1 MANAQAL
8 VVVAVIAVIAIRLGQ
23 TLMCCGGTRSIHAA
37 AACAR
42 LLLDLAVATLV
53 LWAVGTIWLPDL
65 GSSQFVTTK
74 NFLGLGEFASA
85 RLLTALPLLLLASGG
100 VVSATQDRI
109 RALPTLTLTAI
120 FAAVLVPVALQA
132 EQRLALSSGPS
143 DTGVGIASL
152 IGGAAGLAAAWVV
165 GPRRGKFNR
174 DRSANVVPGHNVPM
188 QYLGLL
194 LLTLGIA
201 AVNGDTAKVFLGLSA
216 ATLAGAAFGR
226 IKFSKV
232 DTGLLL
238 AAAAAGVVTAGA
250 MTPSVPNW
258 VVVLTAGVLG
268 VLTPMLLMKLETGPR
283 IDDAAGLCAGRLCGG
298 TAALL
303 LAPLCR
309 DNFPGGDRMTSL
321 LGNVGLLV
329 VGVLVSAVLG
339 WIVCKAYAAPG
350 ALRLTED
357 EEFEGSDL
365 AEFDLNAYPDFQQT
379 MIKSH
384 HLRQL

>member
-1 MANAQAL
+1 MAYAEAL
-8 VVVAVIAVIAIRLGQ
+8 IVIAVIGIRLGQ
-23 TLMCCGGTRSIHAA
+23 TLMCCGGTRSTHAA

-42 LLLDLAVATLV
+42 LLLDLAVATLA
-53 LWAVGTIWLPDL
+53 LWAVGTIWLPDPGNL
-65 GSSQFVTTK
+65 QVITPS

-85 RLLTALPLLLLASGG
+85 PMLRALPFLLLASGG

-109 RALPTLTLTAI
+109 RARAPLTLTII
-120 FAAVLVPVALQA
+120 FAAVLVPVALQL
-132 EQRLALSSGPS
+132 EERLAISAGPS
-143 DTGVGIASL
+143 DTGVGIAIL
-152 IGGAAGLAAAWVV
+152 IGGAAGLAAAWAV
-165 GPRRGKFNR
+165 GPRKGKFNR
-174 DRSANVVPGHNVPM
+174 DLSANVLPGHNVPM

-194 LLTLGIA
+194 MLALGIA
-201 AVNGDTAKVFLGLSA
+201 CVNGDFAKVFLGLSA
-216 ATLAGAAFGR
+216 ATLAGAAFGKLR
-226 IKFSKV
+226 FSKV
-232 DTGLLL
+232 DSGLLL
-238 AAAAAGVVTAGA
+238 AAAASGVVAAGA
-250 MTPSVPNW
+250 MTPAVPNW
-258 VVVLTAGVLG
+258 MVVLMSGVLG
-268 VLTPMLLMKLETGPR
+268 VVTPLLLMKIETGFR

-309 DNFPGGDRMTSL
+309 TGIPGGNRTVSL

-329 VGVLVSAVLG
+329 GSVAIAAGIA
-339 WIVCKAYAAPG
+339 WIVCKAYAASG